1 MKPSHLRHPV
11 AVLRQIL
18 ALGQKEFAELVGCST
33 IAIQKIENLGL
44 RLSERLAGRI
54 AEETGCSLA
63 WLLAGDAAAV
73 PTSARREVFTLAVY
87 DRHRARK
94 VSTGKVPVA
103 RVAVDFANV
112 AGQLHGVLRSANRAG
127 KYDLAAY
134 RMRKF
139 MDDLAVEFGEV
150 RRGWPAVRGAML
162 ADIETADAWFAE
174 LGARGTA
181 GQDFVTATVAQAKP
195 SSFKMPEDEPAK
207 KGEPVKAR
215 PRSRK
220 GKG

>member
-54 AEETGCSLA
+54 AEETGCALA

-73 PTSARREVFTLAVY
+73 PTSARREVFTLSIY

-94 VSTGKVPVA
+94 VSSGKVPVA

-112 AGQLHGVLRSANRAG
+112 GGQLHGVLRSANRAG

-134 RMRKF
+134 RVRKF

-150 RRGWPAVRGAML
+150 HRDWPAVREAML
-162 ADIETADAWFAE
+162 TDIAQADTWFAE
-174 LGARGTA
+174 LGERGTG
-181 GQDFVTATVAQAKP
+181 GQDVVT
-195 SSFKMPEDEPAK
+195 K
-207 KGEPVKAR
+207 KAAPTKAR
-215 PRSRK
+215 PRSVKRK
-220 GKG
+220 G